1 MITNSIAEMRTYGE
15 GFIIADQSPEL
26 LDEAVIRNTNTKIV
40 LRLPNKTDRE
50 LVGSSMALTDEQ
62 ITELAKLPFGV
73 AAVYQND
80 WIEAV
85 LCLFDEYTGKAPY
98 SYVPVDNHQAFD
110 KYFAFLFGVS
120 EHLDLSEEEADSI
133 RNWIDS
139 LNESSSTIQLLHT
152 VLSGKTVPSKA
163 QEIIAYNIF
172 DGKKIAALLAAA
184 SNVDEGIEK
193 ANAKI
198 MSSIGLNTQIVA
210 YEIRKHILNVIFNVS
225 KDGELQRRYGT
236 DEARRKIL

>member
-1 MITNSIAEMRTYGE
+1 M
-15 GFIIADQSPEL
+15 
-26 LDEAVIRNTNTKIV
+26 
-40 LRLPNKTDRE
+40 
-50 LVGSSMALTDEQ
+50 
-62 ITELAKLPFGV
+62 
-73 AAVYQND
+73 
-80 WIEAV
+80 
-85 LCLFDEYTGKAPY
+85 
-98 SYVPVDNHQAFD
+98 
-110 KYFAFLFGVS
+110 
-120 EHLDLSEEEADSI
+120 
-133 RNWIDS
+133 
-139 LNESSSTIQLLHT
+139 HT

-210 YEIRKHILNVIFNVS
+210 DEIRKHILNVIFNVS